1 MCVEGYYPFEA
12 ATSLSRTTS
21 SKGRRTKKL
30 QISHVKNSENDVR
43 LSDGFNV
50 AIDRQFKKSA
60 PPVNAAQAVGSVVL
74 CDGYNRCAFLTAE
87 ASC

>member
-1 MCVEGYYPFEA
+1 MSCVKLLA
-12 ATSLSRTTS
+12 ASPCRMKTP
-21 SKGRRTKKL
+21 
-30 QISHVKNSENDVR
+30 SHVKNSENDVR

-50 AIDRQFKKSA
+50 AIDRQFKKST
-60 PPVNAAQAVGSVVL
+60 PPVNAAQAIGSVVL